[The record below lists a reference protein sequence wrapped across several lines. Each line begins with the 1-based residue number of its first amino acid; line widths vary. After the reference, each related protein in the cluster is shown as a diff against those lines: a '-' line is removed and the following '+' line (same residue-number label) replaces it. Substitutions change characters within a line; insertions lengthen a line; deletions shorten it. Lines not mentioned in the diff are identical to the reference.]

1 MYKQKKSFLW
11 AIALMLLMLVACSA
25 ATESTTATQTTT
37 VVNTSS
43 TAITSNGKTAVS
55 PTPITIDEAAASH
68 TTSHE
73 DAGNYFWDESQVT
86 TIVLA
91 GDSIAVEGSG
101 VSVDGRTATITRGG
115 AYELSG
121 SLSEGQIVVD
131 SEDKT
136 AVQLIFNG
144 INVSHSS
151 TAPLYVA
158 NAAETIIILA
168 EGSQNSLT
176 DGANYIFASAEE
188 DEPNAALFSKDD
200 LTIYGQ
206 GSLTVT
212 GNYND
217 AITSKDGLIIASGN
231 ITVTAVD
238 DGIRGK
244 EYLIIKGGSLTIT
257 SGGDGLKSDEDKDA
271 ALGYI
276 TIEGGSL
283 TITSGGDAIQAATDV
298 LIRGGDFNL
307 TAGGGSSASLAA
319 DLSAK
324 GIKATAGVYINGGAF
339 TINSADDA
347 IHANNN
353 IVINN
358 GTFAIATGDDGMHA
372 DANLE
377 INGGVIHIS
386 QSYEGLES
394 AVITLNGGDIHIV
407 SSDDGINVAGGNDGS
422 GFGGPGFGG
431 PGGGGRPPRGGGQDT
446 FTPYSGDYYLYINGG
461 TIVVEASGDGLDANG
476 AIVMTGGT
484 VIVNGPTEQM
494 NGALDYD
501 GTFTMTGGLL
511 VAAGSAGMA
520 QAPDVS
526 STQNALLLNLNGTL
540 PAGTLIH
547 IEDSS
552 GNAVL
557 TFAPSKAYQSLAFS
571 SPELVRGETYTVYYG
586 GTDSGTLT
594 NNLYSGGSYSGGAE
608 YTSFT
613 VASTVTMIGNAR
625 LR

>member
-11 AIALMLLMLVACSA
+11 AVALMLLMLVACSA
-25 ATESTTATQTTT
+25 ATEPTTAAQTDA

-43 TAITSNGKTAVS
+43 TAITSSGKTAVS
-55 PTPITIDEAAASH
+55 PTTPITINEAAANH

-73 DAGNYFWDESQVT
+73 DPENYLWDESQVT

-131 SEDKT
+131 SGDKT

-168 EGSQNSLT
+168 EGSQNSLA
-176 DGANYIFASAEE
+176 DGANYVFASAEA
-188 DEPNAALFSKDD
+188 DEPNATLFSKDD

-231 ITVTAVD
+231 IAVTAVD

-257 SGGDGLKSDEDKDA
+257 SGDDGLKADEDEDA
-271 ALGYI
+271 TLGYI
-276 TIEGGSL
+276 AIEGGSL
-283 TITSGGDAIQAATDV
+283 TITSGGDAIQAASDV
-298 LIRGGDFNL
+298 LISGGDFNL
-307 TAGGGSSASLAA
+307 TAGGGSSANLAA
-319 DLSAK
+319 DHSAK
-324 GIKATAGVYINGGAF
+324 GIKADVGVYIDGGIF

-358 GTFAIATGDDGMHA
+358 GNFDIATGDDGMHA

-431 PGGGGRPPRGGGQDT
+431 PGGGGRPPRGDGQDT
-446 FTPYSGDYYLYINGG
+446 FTEYNGDYYLYINGG

-526 STQNALLLNLNGTL
+526 STQNALLLNLNGSL

-557 TFAPSKAYQSLAFS
+557 TFAPSKAYQSLTFS

-594 NNLYSGGSYSGGAE
+594 NNLYSGGAE